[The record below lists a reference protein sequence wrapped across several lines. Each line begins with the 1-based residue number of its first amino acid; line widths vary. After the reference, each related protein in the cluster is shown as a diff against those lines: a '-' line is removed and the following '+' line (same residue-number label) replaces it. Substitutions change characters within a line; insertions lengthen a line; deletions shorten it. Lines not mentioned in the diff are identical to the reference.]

1 MKKNYFKVSF
11 LFLSA
16 WLFIILEYAIRVSDS
31 VILPE
36 LSTQFNLIPSD
47 LSLLSSAY
55 YFTYVIFMIP
65 AGMLI
70 DRFGLYKVWIL
81 AIWLVSLGGFLFGYS
96 KNIEELIF
104 ARALMGLGS
113 NFAIIG
119 TFALSM
125 QFRYKS
131 FLIGLTMAVAMLGA
145 FLGQGPWLHLTTL
158 LGSWRTTYILS
169 SLIGLLLLIMWIF
182 VGRFSQKYHLKVG
195 FSDFK
200 KTVVILLKSPVFII
214 MALYVGCLS
223 SPQTAFSALWCP
235 TFLQKA
241 YDLTSQDAAYFTSVI
256 SLGGLLGG
264 LLLGLIGDAFD
275 KKFQIRLLF
284 ISGLIAVMNMLLI
297 LSGDISE
304 DVLMLNLFILGFI
317 TNASVVVFS
326 FMGSYF
332 NKLPKATIQG
342 TTNQFNM
349 GGGPVFQMLVGYVVT
364 TLSGGVSIEQTS
376 VDHFTKSLSLMPI
389 SILMF
394 SILLITLLPIIKARS
409 LTKEQ
414 KKILDLHM

>member
-1 MKKNYFKVSF
+1 
-11 LFLSA
+11 
-16 WLFIILEYAIRVSDS
+16 
-31 VILPE
+31 
-36 LSTQFNLIPSD
+36 
-47 LSLLSSAY
+47 
-55 YFTYVIFMIP
+55 MIP

-81 AIWLVSLGGFLFGYS
+81 AIWLVSLGGFFGYS

-169 SLIGLLLLIMWIF
+169 SLIGLLLLIIWIF

-235 TFLQKA
+235 AFLQKA

-284 ISGLIAVMNMLLI
+284 ISGLIAVMNM
-297 LSGDISE
+297 
-304 DVLMLNLFILGFI
+304 
-317 TNASVVVFS
+317 
-326 FMGSYF
+326 F
-332 NKLPKATIQG
+332 N
-342 TTNQFNM
+342 
-349 GGGPVFQMLVGYVVT
+349 
-364 TLSGGVSIEQTS
+364 SIG
-376 VDHFTKSLSLMPI
+376 
-389 SILMF
+389 
-394 SILLITLLPIIKARS
+394 
-409 LTKEQ
+409 
-414 KKILDLHM
+414 